1 MLSSY
6 HKIADG
12 MTKLLI
18 DKKSISGVI
27 IFCSDGKH
35 LQLPCWRS
43 FVFYTSVQAR
53 VSRSVERMHIYTQ
66 NYSSW
71 LASPTTQVSCRKL
84 KTEII
89 ILNLSALEWNRS
101 AYLSTIEWVMMI
113 SVWVLIWLNHRV
125 RLEGYPNHSSI
136 TSQLYIC
143 TGLPLGSLCFFIH
156 LTTLSY
162 SMYPLLVFLLSL
174 FIKALKFSLIQ
185 KRLSQYDVETSI

>member
-1 MLSSY
+1 MCLIRDFKIKDLWILGLMLSSY

-101 AYLSTIEWVMMI
+101 AYLSTIEWVI
-113 SVWVLIWLNHRV
+113 A
-125 RLEGYPNHSSI
+125 HSTLLFPGLRFPLAAAYNSSFKQPEKNWIIVI
-136 TSQLYIC
+136 TL
-143 TGLPLGSLCFFIH
+143 
-156 LTTLSY
+156 
-162 SMYPLLVFLLSL
+162 
-174 FIKALKFSLIQ
+174 
-185 KRLSQYDVETSI
+185 